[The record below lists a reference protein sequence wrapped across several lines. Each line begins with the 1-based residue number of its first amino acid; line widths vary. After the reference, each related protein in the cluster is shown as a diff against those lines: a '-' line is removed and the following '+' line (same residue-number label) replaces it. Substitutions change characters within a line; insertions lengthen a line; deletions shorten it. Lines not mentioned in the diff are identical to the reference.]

1 MSSYFKPKKIIFKR
15 KPNRMA
21 SISSKCNG
29 SIPYGN
35 SNKLKYTIKNYR
47 NITKIHAY
55 NQFIYVQYDLKIKIR
70 LIMK

>member
-1 MSSYFKPKKIIFKR
+1 
-15 KPNRMA
+15 MA